1 MKKALPFFVFLALLI
16 IFPLFFRN
24 PFPRHLMIMIMMY
37 GAMAIGWNIIGGY
50 TGQVSFGNVAF
61 FGVGA
66 YTSAVL
72 LTKFFISPWIGMVA
86 GCGFSVI
93 LAIIVGYPCF
103 RLGGHYFAIATIAI
117 GEIMLGLFMVW
128 DFVGAAV
135 GIYLPILPESVRNFE
150 FHSSKAPYYYIMLI
164 FFLFAIGINFLMER
178 SRLGYY
184 FRAIKDDPDG
194 ARSVGIDIQKYKMYA
209 FCLSALITSICG
221 TFYAQYV
228 LYIDPASTFGLMIS
242 IHLCIISL
250 IGGLGKLFGPVV
262 GAFVFIPL
270 TELTRVY
277 LGSEGQGIDLML
289 YSLLMIIVAIMRP
302 QGLWGLFMRGAPR

>member
-1 MKKALPFFVFLALLI
+1 MKKIIPFAIFLILLI
-16 IFPLFFRN
+16 LFPLVFRN

-37 GAMAIGWNIIGGY
+37 AAMGIGWNIIGGY
-50 TGQVSFGNVAF
+50 AGQVSFGNAAF

-66 YTSAVL
+66 YASSVL
-72 LTKFFISPWIGMVA
+72 LTKFGINPWIGMFA

-135 GIYLPILPESVRNFE
+135 GIYVPILPESFLNFE
-150 FHSSKAPYYYIMLI
+150 FHSSKAPYYYIMLV
-164 FFLFAIGINFLMER
+164 FFLFAIAVNFVLER

-184 FRAIKDDPDG
+184 LRAIKDDPDG
-194 ARSVGIDIQKYKMYA
+194 ARSVGIGIQRYKMYA
-209 FCLSALITSICG
+209 FCVSAVITSICG

-228 LYIDPASTFGLMIS
+228 LYIDPQSTFNLMIS
-242 IHLCIISL
+242 IQFCILAL
-250 IGGLGKLFGPVV
+250 IGGLGKLYGPVV

-277 LGSEGQGIDLML
+277 LGSQGQGIDLML
-289 YSLLMIIVAIMRP
+289 YSLLMIVLAILRP
-302 QGLWGLFMRGAPR
+302 QGLWGLFARGAR